1 MLWVVVP
8 VNFGGDRVPN
18 LVPSPLEILVV
29 VVQVYLWFEVVV
41 VEWRVVLGWQVV
53 VVEMVVM
60 HSHWC
65 TREGGEEMGKV
76 SMVVVLVVLVLVLA
90 RQSQRRHLVP
100 NQTPF

>member
-1 MLWVVVP
+1 M
-8 VNFGGDRVPN
+8 
-18 LVPSPLEILVV
+18 
-29 VVQVYLWFEVVV
+29 
-41 VEWRVVLGWQVV
+41 VERRVVLGWQVV

-76 SMVVVLVVLVLVLA
+76 SMVVVLVLVLA
-90 RQSQRRHLVP
+90 RQPQRRHLVP